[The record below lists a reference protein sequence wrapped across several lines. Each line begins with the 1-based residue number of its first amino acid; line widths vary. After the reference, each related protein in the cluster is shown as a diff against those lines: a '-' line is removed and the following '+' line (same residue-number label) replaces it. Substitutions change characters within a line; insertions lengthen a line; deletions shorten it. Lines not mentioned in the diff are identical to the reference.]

1 MLIKIVNLYSYKDN
15 KMITIRLK
23 TLFFL
28 SVIILIN
35 STSLFS
41 QFETGIISTLEA
53 AYPDKNNIKLKKT
66 FSYHI
71 PQNSDFEALIL
82 IKSKTNKKFTFNS
95 VSKTLKNINYSIIIP
110 VPVEEN
116 TGIDSRTEQFLGQIN
131 PDVIR
136 RAPFEV
142 FEIIQPLTKNEIE
155 TVSHFSLLKI
165 SVKSTD
171 FKSTENFKLNLVL
184 NDGFKTEQLKFKI
197 KVHDASIPRL
207 EKSKFFYTNWF
218 NLSKMEEM
226 HNLIRW
232 NEEWF
237 IMLDKYAKLMA
248 EGRQNCIIIPHELI
262 SLKSNKISLD
272 EEKMISFINVF
283 KKYGFK
289 YFESPHLL
297 NRGTNDDWGSP
308 ELKTKLRKKG
318 YYSEEGKKEIDTIIR
333 KIKSFTKKY
342 NLENQWLQHI
352 ADEPTDINAQC
363 YKDVSKQIKLIYP
376 EVTIMEATNA
386 KESLSGSIDLW
397 CPLINDFQENQDFF
411 EEREK
416 KGEKILIYTCLVPG
430 GKWLNRTLDM
440 ERIRQVYFG
449 WAGSKYNTFGY
460 LHWGLNQYKANPF
473 KQSVVK
479 HPSPQASSNNFLPA
493 GDTHVIYPGTDGP
506 LSSLRFEAHRQ
517 GIEDYELLEKLK
529 LKNPNKHKR
538 FIKKLFLNYTNY
550 SLSIRKYE
558 RIRKKLIKSI

>member
-1 MLIKIVNLYSYKDN
+1 
-15 KMITIRLK
+15 MITIRLK

-41 QFETGIISTLEA
+41 QFDTGIISTLEA

-82 IKSKTNKKFTFNS
+82 IKSKTNKKFIFNS

-116 TGIDSRTEQFLGQIN
+116 TGVDSRTEQFLGQIN

-136 RAPFEV
+136 RAPFKV

-155 TVSHFSLLKI
+155 TVSNFSLLRI

-171 FKSTENFKLNLVL
+171 FKSTGNFKLNLVL

-197 KVHDASIPRL
+197 KVHDASIPKL

-283 KKYGFK
+283 RKYGFK

-297 NRGTNDDWGSP
+297 NRGANDDWGSP

-529 LKNPNKHKR
+529 LKNPNKHAR
-538 FIKKLFLNYTNY
+538 LIKKLFLNYTNY

-558 RIRKKLIKSI
+558 RIRKKLLKSI

>member
-1 MLIKIVNLYSYKDN
+1 MNINSIKS
-15 KMITIRLK
+15 
-23 TLFFL
+23 LFFL
-28 SVIILIN
+28 TIIILVN
-35 STSLFS
+35 TSNLFS
-41 QFETGIISTLEA
+41 QYKAGIISTLQA
-53 AYPDKNNIKLKKT
+53 TYPDKNNLKFNNT
-66 FSYHI
+66 FSYDI

-82 IKSKTNKKFTFNS
+82 IRSEHNKTFTFNS
-95 VSKTLKNINYSIIIP
+95 ISKNLTNINYSIIKA

-116 TGIDSRTEQFLGQIN
+116 TGVDSRTEQFLGQIN
-131 PDVIR
+131 HNVIR

-142 FEIIQPLTKNEIE
+142 FEIIQPLTINKIITTSN
-155 TVSHFSLLKI
+155 FSLLRI
-165 SVKSTD
+165 SVKSNE
-171 FKSTENFKLNLVL
+171 FKSPGSYKLNVIL

-207 EKSKFFYTNWF
+207 EESKFFYTNWF

-226 HNLIRW
+226 HNLLRW
-232 NEEWF
+232 NKEWF
-237 IMLDKYAKLMA
+237 TMLDKYAKLMA

-262 SLKSNKISLD
+262 SVKSNKISLD

-297 NRGTNDDWGSP
+297 NRGANDDWGNP
-308 ELKTKLRKKG
+308 ELKTKLRKRG

-352 ADEPTDINAQC
+352 ADEPTDVNAQC
-363 YKDVSKQIKLIYP
+363 YKDVSKQIKSIYP
-376 EVTIMEATNA
+376 EITIMEATNA

-411 EEREK
+411 NERES

-506 LSSLRFEAHRQ
+506 LSSLRFEAHRK

-529 LKNPNKHKR
+529 TKNIDKHSR
-538 FIKKLFLNYTNY
+538 LIKKLFFDYTNY
-550 SLSIRKYE
+550 SLSIKKYK
-558 RIRKKLIKSI
+558 RIRKKLLKSI

>member
-1 MLIKIVNLYSYKDN
+1 
-15 KMITIRLK
+15 MITIRLK

-116 TGIDSRTEQFLGQIN
+116 TGVDSRTEQFLGKIN

-155 TVSHFSLLKI
+155 TVSHFSLLRI
-165 SVKSTD
+165 SVKSID
-171 FKSTENFKLNLVL
+171 FKGTGNFKLNLVL

-197 KVHDASIPRL
+197 KVHDASVPKL
-207 EKSKFFYTNWF
+207 EESKFFYTNWF

-297 NRGTNDDWGSP
+297 NRGANDDWGSP

-517 GIEDYELLEKLK
+517 GIEDYELLEKLN

-558 RIRKKLIKSI
+558 RIRKKLLKSI

>member
-1 MLIKIVNLYSYKDN
+1 MNINNIKS
-15 KMITIRLK
+15 
-23 TLFFL
+23 LFFL
-28 SVIILIN
+28 TIIILVN
-35 STSLFS
+35 TSNLFS
-41 QFETGIISTLEA
+41 QYKAGIISTLQA
-53 AYPDKNNIKLKKT
+53 TYPDKNNLKFNNT
-66 FSYHI
+66 FSYDI

-82 IKSKTNKKFTFNS
+82 IRSEHNKTFTFNS
-95 VSKTLKNINYSIIIP
+95 ISKNLTNINYSIIKA

-116 TGIDSRTEQFLGQIN
+116 TGVDSRTEQFLGQIN
-131 PDVIR
+131 HNVIR

-142 FEIIQPLTKNEIE
+142 FEVIQPLTINKIITTSN
-155 TVSHFSLLKI
+155 FSLLRI
-165 SVKSTD
+165 SVKSNE
-171 FKSTENFKLNLVL
+171 FKSPGSYKLNVIL

-197 KVHDASIPRL
+197 KVHDSSIPRL
-207 EKSKFFYTNWF
+207 EESKFFYTNWF

-226 HNLIRW
+226 HNLLRW
-232 NEEWF
+232 NKEWF
-237 IMLDKYAKLMA
+237 TMLDKYAKLMA

-297 NRGTNDDWGSP
+297 NRGANDDWGNP
-308 ELKTKLRKKG
+308 ELKTKLRKRG

-352 ADEPTDINAQC
+352 ADEPTDVNAQC
-363 YKDVSKQIKLIYP
+363 YKDVSKQIKSIYP
-376 EVTIMEATNA
+376 EITIMEATNA

-411 EEREK
+411 NERES

-493 GDTHVIYPGTDGP
+493 GDTHVIYPGKDGP
-506 LSSLRFEAHRQ
+506 LSSLRFEAHRK

-529 LKNPNKHKR
+529 TKNIDKHSR
-538 FIKKLFLNYTNY
+538 LIKKLFFDYTNY
-550 SLSIRKYE
+550 SLSIKKYK
-558 RIRKKLIKSI
+558 RIRKKLLKSI

>member
-1 MLIKIVNLYSYKDN
+1 MNINNIKS
-15 KMITIRLK
+15 
-23 TLFFL
+23 LFFL
-28 SVIILIN
+28 TIIILVN
-35 STSLFS
+35 TSNLFS
-41 QFETGIISTLEA
+41 QYKAGIISTLQA
-53 AYPDKNNIKLKKT
+53 TYPDKNNLKFNNT
-66 FSYHI
+66 FSYDI

-82 IKSKTNKKFTFNS
+82 IRSEHNKTFTFNS
-95 VSKTLKNINYSIIIP
+95 ISKNLTNINYSTIRA

-116 TGIDSRTEQFLGQIN
+116 TGVDSRTEQFLGQIN
-131 PDVIR
+131 HNVIR

-142 FEIIQPLTKNEIE
+142 FEIIQPLTINKIITTSN
-155 TVSHFSLLKI
+155 FSLLRI
-165 SVKSTD
+165 SVKSNE
-171 FKSTENFKLNLVL
+171 FKSPGSYKLNVIL

-207 EKSKFFYTNWF
+207 EESKFFYTNWF

-226 HNLIRW
+226 HNLLRW
-232 NEEWF
+232 NKEWF
-237 IMLDKYAKLMA
+237 TMLDKYAKLMA

-297 NRGTNDDWGSP
+297 NRGANDDWGNP
-308 ELKTKLRKKG
+308 ELKTKLRKRG

-352 ADEPTDINAQC
+352 ADEPTDVNAQC
-363 YKDVSKQIKLIYP
+363 YKDVSKQIKSIYP
-376 EVTIMEATNA
+376 EITIMEATNA

-411 EEREK
+411 NERK
-416 KGEKILIYTCLVPG
+416 SKGEKILIYTCLVPG

-506 LSSLRFEAHRQ
+506 LSSLRFEAHRK

-529 LKNPNKHKR
+529 TKNINKHSR
-538 FIKKLFLNYTNY
+538 LIKKLFFDYTNY
-550 SLSIRKYE
+550 SLSIKKYK
-558 RIRKKLIKSI
+558 RIRKKLLKSI

>member
-1 MLIKIVNLYSYKDN
+1 MNINNIKS
-15 KMITIRLK
+15 
-23 TLFFL
+23 LFFL
-28 SVIILIN
+28 TIIILVN
-35 STSLFS
+35 TSNLFS
-41 QFETGIISTLEA
+41 QYKAGIISTLQA
-53 AYPDKNNIKLKKT
+53 TYPDKNNLKFNNT
-66 FSYHI
+66 FSYDI

-82 IKSKTNKKFTFNS
+82 IRSEHNKTFTFNS
-95 VSKTLKNINYSIIIP
+95 ISKNLTNINYSIIKA

-116 TGIDSRTEQFLGQIN
+116 TGVDSRTEQFLGQIN
-131 PDVIR
+131 HNVIR

-142 FEIIQPLTKNEIE
+142 FEVIQPLTINKIITTSN
-155 TVSHFSLLKI
+155 FSLLRI
-165 SVKSTD
+165 SVKSNE
-171 FKSTENFKLNLVL
+171 FKSPGSYKLNVIL

-207 EKSKFFYTNWF
+207 EESKFFYTNWF

-226 HNLIRW
+226 HNLLRW
-232 NEEWF
+232 NKEWF
-237 IMLDKYAKLMA
+237 TMLDKYAKLMA

-297 NRGTNDDWGSP
+297 NRGANDDWGNP
-308 ELKTKLRKKG
+308 ELKTKLRKRG

-352 ADEPTDINAQC
+352 ADEPTDVNAQC
-363 YKDVSKQIKLIYP
+363 YKDVSKQIKSIYP
-376 EVTIMEATNA
+376 EITIMEATNA

-411 EEREK
+411 NEREL

-506 LSSLRFEAHRQ
+506 LSSLRFEAHRK

-529 LKNPNKHKR
+529 TKNINKHSR
-538 FIKKLFLNYTNY
+538 LIKKLFFDYTNY
-550 SLSIRKYE
+550 SLSIKKYKK
-558 RIRKKLIKSI
+558 IRKKLLKSI

>member
-1 MLIKIVNLYSYKDN
+1 MNINNIKS
-15 KMITIRLK
+15 
-23 TLFFL
+23 LFFL
-28 SVIILIN
+28 NIIILVN
-35 STSLFS
+35 TSNLFS
-41 QFETGIISTLEA
+41 QYKAGIISTLQA
-53 AYPDKNNIKLKKT
+53 TYPDKNNLKFNNT
-66 FSYHI
+66 FSYDI

-82 IKSKTNKKFTFNS
+82 IRSEHNKTFTFNS
-95 VSKTLKNINYSIIIP
+95 ISKNLTNINYSIIKA

-116 TGIDSRTEQFLGQIN
+116 TGVDSRTEQFLGQIN
-131 PDVIR
+131 HNVIR

-142 FEIIQPLTKNEIE
+142 FEVIQPLTINKIITTSN
-155 TVSHFSLLKI
+155 FSLLRI
-165 SVKSTD
+165 SVKSNE
-171 FKSTENFKLNLVL
+171 FKSPGSYKLNVILK
-184 NDGFKTEQLKFKI
+184 DGFKTEQLKFKI
-197 KVHDASIPRL
+197 KVHDASIPIL
-207 EKSKFFYTNWF
+207 EESKFFYTNWF

-226 HNLIRW
+226 HNLLRW
-232 NEEWF
+232 NKEWF
-237 IMLDKYAKLMA
+237 TMLDKYAKLMA

-297 NRGTNDDWGSP
+297 NRGANDDWGNP
-308 ELKTKLRKKG
+308 ELKTKLRKRG

-352 ADEPTDINAQC
+352 ADEPTDVNAQC
-363 YKDVSKQIKLIYP
+363 YKDVSKQIKSIYP
-376 EVTIMEATNA
+376 EITIMEATNA

-411 EEREK
+411 NERES

-506 LSSLRFEAHRQ
+506 LSSLRFEAHRK

-529 LKNPNKHKR
+529 TKNIDKHSR
-538 FIKKLFLNYTNY
+538 LIKKLFFDYTNY
-550 SLSIRKYE
+550 SLSIKKYK
-558 RIRKKLIKSI
+558 RIRKKLLKSI

>member
-1 MLIKIVNLYSYKDN
+1 
-15 KMITIRLK
+15 MITIRLK

-28 SVIILIN
+28 NVFILIN
-35 STSLFS
+35 SVSLFS
-41 QFETGIISTLEA
+41 QFDSGIISTLEA

-66 FSYHI
+66 FSYNI

-82 IKSKTNKKFTFNS
+82 IKSKTNKKFTFNLI
-95 VSKTLKNINYSIIIP
+95 SKTLKNINSSIIKP

-155 TVSHFSLLKI
+155 TISHFSLLRI
-165 SVKSTD
+165 SVKSID
-171 FKSTENFKLNLVL
+171 FKSTGNFKLNLVL

-197 KVHDASIPRL
+197 KVHDASIPKL

-272 EEKMISFINVF
+272 EVKMISFINVF

-297 NRGTNDDWGSP
+297 NRGANDDWGSP

-529 LKNPNKHKR
+529 LKNPNKHAR
-538 FIKKLFLNYTNY
+538 LIKKLFLNYTNY

-558 RIRKKLIKSI
+558 RIRKKLLKSI

>member
-1 MLIKIVNLYSYKDN
+1 MNINNIKS
-15 KMITIRLK
+15 
-23 TLFFL
+23 LFFL
-28 SVIILIN
+28 TIIILVN
-35 STSLFS
+35 TSNLFS
-41 QFETGIISTLEA
+41 QYKSGIISTLQA
-53 AYPDKNNIKLKKT
+53 TYPDKNNLKFNNT
-66 FSYHI
+66 FSYDI

-82 IKSKTNKKFTFNS
+82 IRSEHNKTFTFNS
-95 VSKTLKNINYSIIIP
+95 ISKNLTNINYSIIKA

-116 TGIDSRTEQFLGQIN
+116 TGVDSRTEQFLGQIN
-131 PDVIR
+131 HNVIR

-142 FEIIQPLTKNEIE
+142 FEVIQPLTINKIITTSN
-155 TVSHFSLLKI
+155 FSLLRI
-165 SVKSTD
+165 SVKSNE
-171 FKSTENFKLNLVL
+171 FKSPGSYKLNVIL

-207 EKSKFFYTNWF
+207 EESKFFYTNWF

-226 HNLIRW
+226 HNLLRW
-232 NEEWF
+232 NKEWF
-237 IMLDKYAKLMA
+237 TMLDKYAKLMA

-297 NRGTNDDWGSP
+297 NRGANDDWGNP
-308 ELKTKLRKKG
+308 ELKTKLRKRG

-352 ADEPTDINAQC
+352 ADEPTDVNAQC
-363 YKDVSKQIKLIYP
+363 YKDVSKQIKSIYP
-376 EVTIMEATNA
+376 EITIMEATNA

-411 EEREK
+411 NERES

-506 LSSLRFEAHRQ
+506 LSSLRFEAHRK

-529 LKNPNKHKR
+529 TKNINKHSR
-538 FIKKLFLNYTNY
+538 LIKKLFFDYTNY
-550 SLSIRKYE
+550 SLSIKKYKK
-558 RIRKKLIKSI
+558 IRKKLLKSI

>member
-1 MLIKIVNLYSYKDN
+1 
-15 KMITIRLK
+15 MITIRLK

-28 SVIILIN
+28 NVIILIN
-35 STSLFS
+35 SQSLFS

-82 IKSKTNKKFTFNS
+82 IKSKKNKKLTFNS
-95 VSKTLKNINYSIIIP
+95 KSKTLKNINYSIIKP

-116 TGIDSRTEQFLGQIN
+116 TGLDSRTEQFLGKIN
-131 PDVIR
+131 PHVIR

-142 FEIIQPLTKNEIE
+142 FEIIQPLTKNKIE
-155 TVSHFSLLKI
+155 TVDHFSLLRI
-165 SVKSTD
+165 SVKSID
-171 FKSTENFKLNLVL
+171 FKSTGNFKLNLVL

-197 KVHDASIPRL
+197 KVHNASIPKL
-207 EKSKFFYTNWF
+207 EESKFFYTNWF

-297 NRGTNDDWGSP
+297 NRGANDDWGSP

>member
-1 MLIKIVNLYSYKDN
+1 MNINNIKS
-15 KMITIRLK
+15 
-23 TLFFL
+23 LFFL
-28 SVIILIN
+28 TIIILVN
-35 STSLFS
+35 TSNLFS
-41 QFETGIISTLEA
+41 QYKAGIISTLQA
-53 AYPDKNNIKLKKT
+53 TYPDKNNLKFNNT
-66 FSYHI
+66 FSYDI

-82 IKSKTNKKFTFNS
+82 IRSEHNKTFTFNS
-95 VSKTLKNINYSIIIP
+95 ISKNLTNINYSIIKA

-116 TGIDSRTEQFLGQIN
+116 TGVDSRTEQFLGQIN
-131 PDVIR
+131 HNVIR

-142 FEIIQPLTKNEIE
+142 FEVIQPLTINKIITTSN
-155 TVSHFSLLKI
+155 FSLLRI
-165 SVKSTD
+165 SMKSNE
-171 FKSTENFKLNLVL
+171 FKSPGSYKLNVIL

-207 EKSKFFYTNWF
+207 EESKFFYTNWF

-226 HNLIRW
+226 HNLLRW
-232 NEEWF
+232 NKEWF
-237 IMLDKYAKLMA
+237 TMLDKYAKLMA

-297 NRGTNDDWGSP
+297 NRGANDDWGNP
-308 ELKTKLRKKG
+308 ELKTKLRKRG

-352 ADEPTDINAQC
+352 ADEPTDVNAQC
-363 YKDVSKQIKLIYP
+363 YKDVSKQIKSIYP
-376 EVTIMEATNA
+376 EITIMEATNA

-411 EEREK
+411 NERES

-506 LSSLRFEAHRQ
+506 LSSLRFEAHRK

-529 LKNPNKHKR
+529 TKNIDKHSR
-538 FIKKLFLNYTNY
+538 LIKKLFFDYTNY
-550 SLSIRKYE
+550 SLSIKKYK
-558 RIRKKLIKSI
+558 RIRKKLLKSI

>member
-1 MLIKIVNLYSYKDN
+1 MNINNIKS
-15 KMITIRLK
+15 
-23 TLFFL
+23 LFFL
-28 SVIILIN
+28 TIIILVN
-35 STSLFS
+35 TSNLFS
-41 QFETGIISTLEA
+41 QYKAGIISTLQA
-53 AYPDKNNIKLKKT
+53 TYPDKNNLKFNNT
-66 FSYHI
+66 FSYDI

-82 IKSKTNKKFTFNS
+82 IRSEHNKTFTFNS
-95 VSKTLKNINYSIIIP
+95 ISKNLTNINYSIIKA

-116 TGIDSRTEQFLGQIN
+116 TGVDSRTEQFLGQIN
-131 PDVIR
+131 HNVIR

-142 FEIIQPLTKNEIE
+142 FEVIQPLTINKIITTSN
-155 TVSHFSLLKI
+155 FSLMRI
-165 SVKSTD
+165 SVKSNE
-171 FKSTENFKLNLVL
+171 FKSPGSYKLNVIL

-207 EKSKFFYTNWF
+207 EESKFFYTNWF

-226 HNLIRW
+226 HNLLRW
-232 NEEWF
+232 NKEWF
-237 IMLDKYAKLMA
+237 TMLDKYAKLMA

-297 NRGTNDDWGSP
+297 NRGANDDWGNP
-308 ELKTKLRKKG
+308 ELKTKLRKRG

-352 ADEPTDINAQC
+352 ADEPTDVNAQC
-363 YKDVSKQIKLIYP
+363 YKDVSKQIKSIYP
-376 EVTIMEATNA
+376 EITIMEATNA

-411 EEREK
+411 NERES

-506 LSSLRFEAHRQ
+506 LSSLRFEAHRK

-529 LKNPNKHKR
+529 TKNIDKHSR
-538 FIKKLFLNYTNY
+538 LIKKLFFDYTNY
-550 SLSIRKYE
+550 SLSIKKYK
-558 RIRKKLIKSI
+558 RIRKKLLKSI

>member
-1 MLIKIVNLYSYKDN
+1 
-15 KMITIRLK
+15 MIGIRLK

-28 SVIILIN
+28 NVFILIN
-35 STSLFS
+35 SASLFS
-41 QFETGIISTLEA
+41 QFDSGIISTLEA

-66 FSYHI
+66 FSYNI

-82 IKSKTNKKFTFNS
+82 IKSKTNKKFTFNLI
-95 VSKTLKNINYSIIIP
+95 SKTLKNINYSIIKP

-171 FKSTENFKLNLVL
+171 FKSTGNFKLNLVL

-197 KVHDASIPRL
+197 KVHDASIPKL

-297 NRGTNDDWGSP
+297 NRGANDDWGSP

-493 GDTHVIYPGTDGP
+493 GDTHVIYPGADGP

-529 LKNPNKHKR
+529 LKNPNKHAR
-538 FIKKLFLNYTNY
+538 LIKKLFLNYTNY

-558 RIRKKLIKSI
+558 RIRKKLLKSI

>member
-1 MLIKIVNLYSYKDN
+1 MNINNIKS
-15 KMITIRLK
+15 
-23 TLFFL
+23 LFFL
-28 SVIILIN
+28 TIIILVN
-35 STSLFS
+35 TSNLFS
-41 QFETGIISTLEA
+41 QYKAGIISTLQA
-53 AYPDKNNIKLKKT
+53 TYPDKNNLKFNNT
-66 FSYHI
+66 FSYDI

-82 IKSKTNKKFTFNS
+82 IRSEHNKTFTFNS
-95 VSKTLKNINYSIIIP
+95 ISKNLTNINYSTIRA

-116 TGIDSRTEQFLGQIN
+116 TGVDSRTEQFLGQIN
-131 PDVIR
+131 HNVIR

-142 FEIIQPLTKNEIE
+142 FEIIQPLTINKIITTSN
-155 TVSHFSLLKI
+155 FSLLRI
-165 SVKSTD
+165 SVKSNE
-171 FKSTENFKLNLVL
+171 FKSPGSYKLNVIL

-207 EKSKFFYTNWF
+207 EESKFFYTNWF

-226 HNLIRW
+226 HNLLRW
-232 NEEWF
+232 NKEWF
-237 IMLDKYAKLMA
+237 TMLDKYAKLMA

-297 NRGTNDDWGSP
+297 NRGANDDWGNP
-308 ELKTKLRKKG
+308 ELKTKLRKRG

-352 ADEPTDINAQC
+352 ADEPTDVNAQC
-363 YKDVSKQIKLIYP
+363 YKDVSKQIKSIYP
-376 EVTIMEATNA
+376 EITIMEATNA

-411 EEREK
+411 NERES

-506 LSSLRFEAHRQ
+506 LSSLRFEAHRK

-529 LKNPNKHKR
+529 TKNIDKHSR
-538 FIKKLFLNYTNY
+538 LIKKLFFDYTNY
-550 SLSIRKYE
+550 SLSIKKYK
-558 RIRKKLIKSI
+558 RIRKKLLKSI

>member
-1 MLIKIVNLYSYKDN
+1 MNINNIKS
-15 KMITIRLK
+15 
-23 TLFFL
+23 LFFL
-28 SVIILIN
+28 TIIILVN
-35 STSLFS
+35 TSNLFS
-41 QFETGIISTLEA
+41 QYKAGIISTLQA
-53 AYPDKNNIKLKKT
+53 TYPDKNNLKFNKI
-66 FSYHI
+66 FSYDV

-82 IKSKTNKKFTFNS
+82 IRSKHNKTFTFNS
-95 VSKTLKNINYSIIIP
+95 ISKNLTNINYSIIKA

-116 TGIDSRTEQFLGQIN
+116 TGVDSRTEQFLGQIN
-131 PDVIR
+131 NNVIR

-142 FEIIQPLTKNEIE
+142 FEVIQPLTINKIITTSN
-155 TVSHFSLLKI
+155 FSLMRI
-165 SVKSTD
+165 SVKSNE
-171 FKSTENFKLNLVL
+171 FKSPGNYKLNIIL
-184 NDGFKTEQLKFKI
+184 NDGFKTEKLKFKI
-197 KVHDASIPRL
+197 KVHDASIPIL
-207 EKSKFFYTNWF
+207 EESKFFYTNWF

-226 HNLIRW
+226 HNLLRW
-232 NEEWF
+232 NKEWF
-237 IMLDKYAKLMA
+237 TMLDKYAKLMA

-262 SLKSNKISLD
+262 SIKSNKISLD

-297 NRGTNDDWGSP
+297 NRGANDDWGNP
-308 ELKTKLRKKG
+308 ELKTKLRKRG

-363 YKDVSKQIKLIYP
+363 YKDISKQIKSIYP
-376 EVTIMEATNA
+376 EITIMEATNA
-386 KESLSGSIDLW
+386 KESLTGSIDLW

-411 EEREK
+411 NERVS
-416 KGEKILIYTCLVPG
+416 KGEKILIYTCLIPG

-493 GDTHVIYPGTDGP
+493 GDTHVIYPGKDGP
-506 LSSLRFEAHRQ
+506 LSSLRFEAHRK

-529 LKNPNKHKR
+529 IKNIDKHSR
-538 FIKKLFLNYTNY
+538 LIKKLFFDYTNY
-550 SLSIRKYE
+550 SLSIKKYQ
-558 RIRKKLIKSI
+558 RIRKKLLKSI

>member
-1 MLIKIVNLYSYKDN
+1 
-15 KMITIRLK
+15 MITIRLK

-28 SVIILIN
+28 NVFILIN
-35 STSLFS
+35 SVSLFS
-41 QFETGIISTLEA
+41 QFDSGIISTLEA

-66 FSYHI
+66 FSYNI

-82 IKSKTNKKFTFNS
+82 IKSKTNKKFTFNLI
-95 VSKTLKNINYSIIIP
+95 SKTLKNINSSIIKP

-155 TVSHFSLLKI
+155 TVSNFSLLRI

-171 FKSTENFKLNLVL
+171 FKSTGNFKLNLVL

-197 KVHDASIPRL
+197 KVHDASIPKL

-272 EEKMISFINVF
+272 EVKMISFINVF

-297 NRGTNDDWGSP
+297 NRGANDDWGSP
-308 ELKTKLRKKG
+308 ELITKLRKKG

-558 RIRKKLIKSI
+558 RIRKKLLKSI

>member
-1 MLIKIVNLYSYKDN
+1 MNINNIKS
-15 KMITIRLK
+15 
-23 TLFFL
+23 LFFL
-28 SVIILIN
+28 TIIILVN
-35 STSLFS
+35 TSNLFS
-41 QFETGIISTLEA
+41 QYKAGIISTLQA
-53 AYPDKNNIKLKKT
+53 TYPDKNNLKFNNT
-66 FSYHI
+66 FSYDI

-82 IKSKTNKKFTFNS
+82 IRSEHNKTFTFNS
-95 VSKTLKNINYSIIIP
+95 ISKNLTNINYSIIKA

-116 TGIDSRTEQFLGQIN
+116 TGVDSRTEQFLGQIN
-131 PDVIR
+131 HNVIR

-142 FEIIQPLTKNEIE
+142 FEVIQPLTINKIITTSN
-155 TVSHFSLLKI
+155 FSLLRI
-165 SVKSTD
+165 SVKSNE
-171 FKSTENFKLNLVL
+171 FKSPGSYKLNVIL

-207 EKSKFFYTNWF
+207 EESKFFYTNWF

-226 HNLIRW
+226 HNLLRW
-232 NEEWF
+232 NKEWF
-237 IMLDKYAKLMA
+237 TMLDKYAKLMA

-262 SLKSNKISLD
+262 SVKSNKISLD

-297 NRGTNDDWGSP
+297 NRGANDDWGNP
-308 ELKTKLRKKG
+308 ELKTKLRKRG

-352 ADEPTDINAQC
+352 ADEPTDVNAQC
-363 YKDVSKQIKLIYP
+363 YKDVSKQIKSIYP
-376 EVTIMEATNA
+376 EITIMEATNA

-411 EEREK
+411 NERES

-506 LSSLRFEAHRQ
+506 LSSLRFEAHRK

-529 LKNPNKHKR
+529 TKNIEKHSR
-538 FIKKLFLNYTNY
+538 LIKKLFFDYTNY
-550 SLSIRKYE
+550 SLSIKKYK
-558 RIRKKLIKSI
+558 RIRKKLLKSI

>member
-1 MLIKIVNLYSYKDN
+1 MNINNIKS
-15 KMITIRLK
+15 
-23 TLFFL
+23 LFFL
-28 SVIILIN
+28 TIIILVN
-35 STSLFS
+35 TSNVFS
-41 QFETGIISTLEA
+41 QYKAGIISTLQA
-53 AYPDKNNIKLKKT
+53 TYPDKNNLKFNKI
-66 FSYHI
+66 FSYDV

-82 IKSKTNKKFTFNS
+82 IRSKHNKTFTFNS
-95 VSKTLKNINYSIIIP
+95 ISKNLTNINYSIIKA

-116 TGIDSRTEQFLGQIN
+116 TGVDSRTEQFLGQIN
-131 PDVIR
+131 NNVIR

-142 FEIIQPLTKNEIE
+142 FEVIQPLTINKIITTSN
-155 TVSHFSLLKI
+155 FSLMRI
-165 SVKSTD
+165 SVKSNE
-171 FKSTENFKLNLVL
+171 FKSPGNYKLNIIL
-184 NDGFKTEQLKFKI
+184 NDGFKTEKLKFKI
-197 KVHDASIPRL
+197 KVHDASIPIL
-207 EKSKFFYTNWF
+207 EESKFFYTNWF

-226 HNLIRW
+226 HNLLRW
-232 NEEWF
+232 NKEWF
-237 IMLDKYAKLMA
+237 TMLDKYAKLMA

-262 SLKSNKISLD
+262 SIKSNKISLD
-272 EEKMISFINVF
+272 EEKMVSFINVF

-297 NRGTNDDWGSP
+297 NRGANDDWGNP
-308 ELKTKLRKKG
+308 ELKTKLRKRG

-363 YKDVSKQIKLIYP
+363 YKDISKQIKSIYP
-376 EVTIMEATNA
+376 EITIMEATNA
-386 KESLSGSIDLW
+386 KESLTGSIDLW

-411 EEREK
+411 NERVS
-416 KGEKILIYTCLVPG
+416 KGEKILIYTCLIPG

-493 GDTHVIYPGTDGP
+493 GDTHVIYPGKDGP
-506 LSSLRFEAHRQ
+506 LSSLRFEAHRK

-529 LKNPNKHKR
+529 IKNIDKHSR
-538 FIKKLFLNYTNY
+538 LIKKLFFDYTNY
-550 SLSIRKYE
+550 SLSIKKYQ
-558 RIRKKLIKSI
+558 RIRKKLLKSI

>member
-1 MLIKIVNLYSYKDN
+1 
-15 KMITIRLK
+15 MITIRLK

-41 QFETGIISTLEA
+41 QFDTGIISTLEA

-82 IKSKTNKKFTFNS
+82 IKSKTNKKFIFNS

-116 TGIDSRTEQFLGQIN
+116 TGVDSRTEQFLGQIN

-155 TVSHFSLLKI
+155 TVSNFSLLRI

-171 FKSTENFKLNLVL
+171 FKSTGNFKLNLVL

-197 KVHDASIPRL
+197 KVHDASIPKL
-207 EKSKFFYTNWF
+207 EESKFFYTNWF

-237 IMLDKYAKLMA
+237 VMLDKYAKLMA

-297 NRGTNDDWGSP
+297 NRGANDDWGSP

-318 YYSEEGKKEIDTIIR
+318 YYSEDGKKEIDTIIR

-363 YKDVSKQIKLIYP
+363 YKDVSKQIKSIYP

-529 LKNPNKHKR
+529 LKNPNKHAR
-538 FIKKLFLNYTNY
+538 LIKKLFLNYTNY

-558 RIRKKLIKSI
+558 RIRKKLLKSI

>member
-1 MLIKIVNLYSYKDN
+1 
-15 KMITIRLK
+15 MITIRLK

-41 QFETGIISTLEA
+41 QFDTGIISTLEA

-116 TGIDSRTEQFLGQIN
+116 TGVDSRTEQFLGQIN

-155 TVSHFSLLKI
+155 TVSNFSLLRI

-171 FKSTENFKLNLVL
+171 FKSTGNFKLNLVL

-197 KVHDASIPRL
+197 KVHDASIPKL

-283 KKYGFK
+283 RKYGFK

-297 NRGTNDDWGSP
+297 NRGANDDWGSP

-529 LKNPNKHKR
+529 LKNPNKHAR
-538 FIKKLFLNYTNY
+538 LIKKLFLNYTNY

-558 RIRKKLIKSI
+558 RIRKKLLKSI

>member
-1 MLIKIVNLYSYKDN
+1 MNINNIKS
-15 KMITIRLK
+15 
-23 TLFFL
+23 LFFL
-28 SVIILIN
+28 TIIILVN
-35 STSLFS
+35 TSNLFS
-41 QFETGIISTLEA
+41 QYKAGIISTLQA
-53 AYPDKNNIKLKKT
+53 TYPDKNNLKFNNT
-66 FSYHI
+66 FSYDI
-71 PQNSDFEALIL
+71 PQNSNFEALIL
-82 IKSKTNKKFTFNS
+82 IRSEHNKTFTFNS
-95 VSKTLKNINYSIIIP
+95 ISKNLTNINYSIIKA

-116 TGIDSRTEQFLGQIN
+116 TGVDSRTEQFLGQIN
-131 PDVIR
+131 HNVIR

-142 FEIIQPLTKNEIE
+142 FEVIQPLTINKIITTSN
-155 TVSHFSLLKI
+155 FSLLRI
-165 SVKSTD
+165 SVKSNE
-171 FKSTENFKLNLVL
+171 FKSPGSYKLNVIL

-207 EKSKFFYTNWF
+207 EESKFFYTNWF

-226 HNLIRW
+226 HNLLRW
-232 NEEWF
+232 NKEWF
-237 IMLDKYAKLMA
+237 TMLDKYAKLMA

-297 NRGTNDDWGSP
+297 NRGANDDWGNP
-308 ELKTKLRKKG
+308 ELKTKLRKRG

-352 ADEPTDINAQC
+352 ADEPTDVNAQC
-363 YKDVSKQIKLIYP
+363 YKDVSKQIKSIYP
-376 EVTIMEATNA
+376 EITIMEATNA

-411 EEREK
+411 NERES

-506 LSSLRFEAHRQ
+506 LSSLRFEAHRK

-529 LKNPNKHKR
+529 TKNIDKHSR
-538 FIKKLFLNYTNY
+538 LIKKLFFDYTNY
-550 SLSIRKYE
+550 SLSIKKYK
-558 RIRKKLIKSI
+558 RIRKKLLKSI

>member
-1 MLIKIVNLYSYKDN
+1 MNINNIKS
-15 KMITIRLK
+15 
-23 TLFFL
+23 LFFL
-28 SVIILIN
+28 TIIILVN
-35 STSLFS
+35 TSNLFS
-41 QFETGIISTLEA
+41 QYKAGIISTLQA
-53 AYPDKNNIKLKKT
+53 TYPDKNNLKFNNT
-66 FSYHI
+66 FSYDI

-82 IKSKTNKKFTFNS
+82 IRSEHNKTFTFNS
-95 VSKTLKNINYSIIIP
+95 ISKNLTNINYSIIKA

-116 TGIDSRTEQFLGQIN
+116 TGVDSRTEQFLGQIN
-131 PDVIR
+131 HNVIR

-142 FEIIQPLTKNEIE
+142 FEVIQPLTINKIITTSN
-155 TVSHFSLLKI
+155 FSLLRI
-165 SVKSTD
+165 SVKSNE
-171 FKSTENFKLNLVL
+171 FKSPGSYKLNVIL

-207 EKSKFFYTNWF
+207 EESKFFYTNWF

-226 HNLIRW
+226 HNLLRW
-232 NEEWF
+232 NKEWF
-237 IMLDKYAKLMA
+237 TMLDKYAKLMA

-297 NRGTNDDWGSP
+297 NRGANDDWGNP
-308 ELKTKLRKKG
+308 ELKTKLRKRG

-352 ADEPTDINAQC
+352 ADEPTDVNAQC
-363 YKDVSKQIKLIYP
+363 YKDVSKQIKSIYP
-376 EVTIMEATNA
+376 EITIMEATNA

-411 EEREK
+411 NERES

-506 LSSLRFEAHRQ
+506 LSSLRFEAHRK

-529 LKNPNKHKR
+529 TKNIDKHSR
-538 FIKKLFLNYTNY
+538 LIKKLFFDYTNY
-550 SLSIRKYE
+550 SLSIKKYKK
-558 RIRKKLIKSI
+558 IRKKLLKSI

>member
-1 MLIKIVNLYSYKDN
+1 
-15 KMITIRLK
+15 MISIRLK

-28 SVIILIN
+28 NVIILIN
-35 STSLFS
+35 SQSSFS

-82 IKSKTNKKFTFNS
+82 IKSKTNKKFIFNS

-116 TGIDSRTEQFLGQIN
+116 TGVDSRTEQFLGQIN

-155 TVSHFSLLKI
+155 TVSNFSLLRI

-171 FKSTENFKLNLVL
+171 FKSTGNFKLNLVL

-197 KVHDASIPRL
+197 KVHDASIPKL

-283 KKYGFK
+283 RKYGFK

-297 NRGTNDDWGSP
+297 NRGANDDWGSP

-529 LKNPNKHKR
+529 LKNPNKHAR
-538 FIKKLFLNYTNY
+538 LIKKLFLNYTNY

-558 RIRKKLIKSI
+558 RIRKKLLKSI

>member
-1 MLIKIVNLYSYKDN
+1 MNINNIKS
-15 KMITIRLK
+15 
-23 TLFFL
+23 LFFL
-28 SVIILIN
+28 NIIILVN
-35 STSLFS
+35 TSNLFS
-41 QFETGIISTLEA
+41 QYKAGIISTLQA
-53 AYPDKNNIKLKKT
+53 TYPDKNNLKFNNT
-66 FSYHI
+66 FSYDI

-82 IKSKTNKKFTFNS
+82 IRSEHNKTFTFNS
-95 VSKTLKNINYSIIIP
+95 ISKNLTNINYSIIKA

-116 TGIDSRTEQFLGQIN
+116 TGVDSRTEQFLGQIN
-131 PDVIR
+131 HNVIR

-142 FEIIQPLTKNEIE
+142 FEVIQPLTINKIITTSN
-155 TVSHFSLLKI
+155 FSLLRI
-165 SVKSTD
+165 SVKSNE
-171 FKSTENFKLNLVL
+171 FKSPGSYKLNVIL

-207 EKSKFFYTNWF
+207 EESKFFYTNWF

-226 HNLIRW
+226 HNLLRW
-232 NEEWF
+232 NKEWF
-237 IMLDKYAKLMA
+237 TMLDKYAKLMA

-262 SLKSNKISLD
+262 SVKSNKISLD

-297 NRGTNDDWGSP
+297 NRGANDDWGNP
-308 ELKTKLRKKG
+308 ELKTKLRKRG

-352 ADEPTDINAQC
+352 ADEPTDVNAQC
-363 YKDVSKQIKLIYP
+363 YKDVSKQIKSIYP
-376 EVTIMEATNA
+376 EITIMEATNA

-411 EEREK
+411 NERES

-506 LSSLRFEAHRQ
+506 LSSLRFEAHRK

-529 LKNPNKHKR
+529 TKNIDKHSR
-538 FIKKLFLNYTNY
+538 LIKKLFFDYTNY
-550 SLSIRKYE
+550 SLSIKKYK
-558 RIRKKLIKSI
+558 RIRKKLLKSI

>member
-1 MLIKIVNLYSYKDN
+1 MNINNIKS
-15 KMITIRLK
+15 
-23 TLFFL
+23 LFFL
-28 SVIILIN
+28 TIIILVN
-35 STSLFS
+35 TSNLFS
-41 QFETGIISTLEA
+41 QYKAGIISTLQA
-53 AYPDKNNIKLKKT
+53 TYPDKNNLKFNNT
-66 FSYHI
+66 FSYDI

-82 IKSKTNKKFTFNS
+82 IRSEHNKTFTFNS
-95 VSKTLKNINYSIIIP
+95 ISKNLTNINYSIIKA

-116 TGIDSRTEQFLGQIN
+116 TGVDSRTEQFLGQIN
-131 PDVIR
+131 HNVIR

-142 FEIIQPLTKNEIE
+142 FEVIQPLTINKIITTSN
-155 TVSHFSLLKI
+155 FSLLRI
-165 SVKSTD
+165 SVKSNE
-171 FKSTENFKLNLVL
+171 FKSPGSYKLNVIL

-207 EKSKFFYTNWF
+207 EESKFFYTNWF

-226 HNLIRW
+226 HNLLRW
-232 NEEWF
+232 NKEWF
-237 IMLDKYAKLMA
+237 TMLDKYAKLMA

-297 NRGTNDDWGSP
+297 NRGVNDDWGNP
-308 ELKTKLRKKG
+308 ELKTKLRKRG

-352 ADEPTDINAQC
+352 ADEPTDVNAQC
-363 YKDVSKQIKLIYP
+363 YKDVSKQIKSIYP
-376 EVTIMEATNA
+376 EITIMEATNA

-411 EEREK
+411 NERES

-506 LSSLRFEAHRQ
+506 LSSLRFEAHRK

-529 LKNPNKHKR
+529 TKNIDKHSR
-538 FIKKLFLNYTNY
+538 LIKKLFFDYTNY
-550 SLSIRKYE
+550 SLSIKKYK
-558 RIRKKLIKSI
+558 RIRKKLLKSI